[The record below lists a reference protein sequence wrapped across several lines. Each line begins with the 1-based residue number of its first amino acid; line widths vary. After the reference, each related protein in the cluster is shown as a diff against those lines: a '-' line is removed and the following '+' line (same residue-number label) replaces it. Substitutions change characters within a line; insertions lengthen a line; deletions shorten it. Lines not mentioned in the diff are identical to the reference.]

1 MIENKD
7 KLIII
12 INGKGGSGKD
22 TCVEFVQDA
31 YPKLVF
37 NVSTIDPIKRA
48 AMKIGWAGAKTD
60 KDRKFLADL
69 KQLSTEYND
78 YCTQYILDQIE
89 IFKVTNQ
96 KFMFIHCREPENI
109 RKIESYLTCCPI
121 RYETLLIKRTET
133 ENHTYGNTSDDN
145 VDDYSYNYTFYNN
158 TKNIGTFRY
167 LFMNFFKNR
176 VCSFLFKGGE

>member
-22 TCVEFVQDA
+22 TCVEFVEEA
-31 YPKLVF
+31 YPKLVV

-48 AMKIGWAGAKTD
+48 AMKIGWTGGKTD

-69 KQLSTEYND
+69 KSLSTEYND
-78 YCTQYILDQIE
+78 YCTKYILDQIE

-109 RKIESYLTCCPI
+109 RKLESYLTCCPI

-133 ENHTYGNTSDDN
+133 ENKHYGNISDDN
-145 VDDYSYNYTFYNN
+145 VEDYPYSYKFYNN
-158 TKNIGTFRY
+158 RPNLEQFKM
-167 LFMNFFKNR
+167 LFMDFFETCI
-176 VCSFLFKGGE
+176 CSFINK

>member
-37 NVSTIDPIKRA
+37 NVSAIDPIKRA

-69 KQLSTEYND
+69 KALSTEYND
-78 YCTQYILDQIE
+78 YCTRYILDQIE
-89 IFKVTNQ
+89 IFRVTNQ

-109 RKIESYLTCCPI
+109 RKIELALTYCPI
-121 RYETLLIKRTET
+121 KHVTLLIKRTET
-133 ENHTYGNTSDDN
+133 ENRTYGNTSDDN
-145 VDDYSYNYTFYNN
+145 VEDFSYDYTFFNSSD
-158 TKNIGTFRY
+158 NIDMFKY
-167 LFMNFFKNR
+167 LFMDFFEDS
-176 VCSFLFKGGE
+176 VCSFINGGK